1 MKDENR
7 ADNYGLLSEPF
18 KASTKRTIAVDVT
31 KYDAYL
37 EGFGLS
43 AEQKEEFLRA
53 AWTVM
58 MAFVEL
64 GFEVHP
70 LQEVCGKGSEVLDC
84 ARKKDSNESNPQEQ
98 QEELRRPD
106 DGPKRG

>member
-7 ADNYGLLSEPF
+7 AEKDGLLSEAF
-18 KASTKRTIAVDVT
+18 DASAKRVLTVDVM

-37 EGFGLS
+37 DGSGLN

-53 AWTVM
+53 AWTAI

-70 LQEVCGKGSEVLDC
+70 LQEVCGKDGEVLDC
-84 ARKKDSNESNPQEQ
+84 ARKKDSNGSNSQEQ
-98 QEELRRPD
+98 QEKQRGPEHR
-106 DGPKRG
+106 PKRG